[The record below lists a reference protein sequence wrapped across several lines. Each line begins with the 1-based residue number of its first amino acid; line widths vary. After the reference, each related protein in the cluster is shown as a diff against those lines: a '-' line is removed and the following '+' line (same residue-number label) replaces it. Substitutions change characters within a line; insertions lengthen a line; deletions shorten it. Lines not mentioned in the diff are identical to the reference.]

1 MRTVDAALSIEGV
14 TKRYGS
20 TVALDQVSFR
30 VRPGS
35 CHGLVGPNGAGKT
48 TTFAL
53 AAGFLRPGSG
63 TIRVLGREPH
73 DRGPSRPRIGMLP
86 QDADLPAYLDVGTL
100 LTTWAR
106 LSGESRPEA
115 AARVALE
122 RVQLPDVWDVSPR
135 ALSHGMAKRVAL
147 AQALLGDPALLML
160 DEPTAGLD
168 PRAAA
173 EVRTLLSGLRGQRTV
188 IISSHNLAELERLCD
203 AVTVLDHGKVVQDGS
218 MAEVTRRGAEFSL
231 QIFRGDVPL
240 PDLRA
245 LAGVARVDL
254 SPSGQLAVLL
264 SADAPPAEDV
274 IAAVLETLLARGVR
288 ISSLTQG
295 SSLEQRVLDVT
306 SGR

>member
-1 MRTVDAALSIEGV
+1 
-14 TKRYGS
+14 
-20 TVALDQVSFR
+20 
-30 VRPGS
+30 
-35 CHGLVGPNGAGKT
+35 
-48 TTFAL
+48 
-53 AAGFLRPGSG
+53 
-63 TIRVLGREPH
+63 
-73 DRGPSRPRIGMLP
+73 
-86 QDADLPAYLDVGTL
+86 
-100 LTTWAR
+100 
-106 LSGESRPEA
+106 
-115 AARVALE
+115 
-122 RVQLPDVWDVSPR
+122 
-135 ALSHGMAKRVAL
+135 
-147 AQALLGDPALLML
+147 
-160 DEPTAGLD
+160 
-168 PRAAA
+168 
-173 EVRTLLSGLRGQRTV
+173 
-188 IISSHNLAELERLCD
+188 
-203 AVTVLDHGKVVQDGS
+203 